1 MADIPGIIRDAWT
14 TAMAGASA
22 AEQEAEK
29 AFARVEAS
37 VDEALQKAKGKLGL
51 PSAEDVAALT
61 KRLDAVSERLAALEK
76 ERQTR

>member
-1 MADIPGIIRDAWT
+1 MADIPGIIRDAWS
-14 TAMAGASA
+14 TAVAGASA

-29 AFARVEAS
+29 VLARVESS
-37 VDEALQKAKGKLGL
+37 VDEAIAKAKGKLGL

-76 ERQTR
+76 ERKTG